1 MILFSE
7 YHVHANTMY
16 LLLKKKILGIVK
28 KYYMH
33 INGLVVSFLLE
44 GKIIFLGQGCQCMV

>member
-16 LLLKKKILGIVK
+16 LLLKKNILGIVK